1 MTQHFEDGLSTLE
14 YHVLLAL
21 ANGPLHG
28 YAIRAAV
35 ERESERTL
43 RPRPGTLYRVI
54 ARLMSAGFTTEA
66 DGPCDELPHPGRER
80 RYYELSSEGRGALAA
95 EARRL
100 REAAVLAQTRL
111 GVNP

>member
-21 ANGPLHG
+21 ASGPMHG

-35 ERESERTL
+35 ERESDRTL
-43 RPRPGTLYRVI
+43 KPRPGTLYRVI
-54 ARLMSAGFTTEA
+54 ARLMGAGFASDSE
-66 DGPCDELPHPGRER
+66 GPAHEPPHPGRER
-80 RYYELSSEGRGALAA
+80 RYYELTSEGRAALAT

-100 REAAVLAQTRL
+100 REAAALAQRRL